1 MIISVQAGAG
11 LVNLLYQLMTASPP
25 YPSYRLRTQL
35 EEFLRGNPG
44 WQEQQMILK
53 IKWCE
58 GHLDP
63 DDWDFDPINCAIIF
77 ANNLILAQFCLAWD

>member
-1 MIISVQAGAG
+1 MTTQPHPIYPLRAELDRVLWSVAAWDKNQSVAK
-11 LVNLLYQLMTASPP
+11 
-25 YPSYRLRTQL
+25 
-35 EEFLRGNPG
+35 
-44 WQEQQMILK
+44 LK

-77 ANNLILAQFCLAWD
+77 ANNDILAQFCLAWE